1 MGMSELKS
9 EGQSFTLDSPGK
21 SRYKGGEML
30 RIKSKIW
37 IEADGELI
45 LSDGRMALL
54 RAIDELGSIS
64 KAARRMR
71 MSYRAAW
78 GKLKTTEKRMGVRL
92 LEVKVG
98 GRNGGGATLT
108 RQARVLMQR
117 YQAVKEAVNREADL
131 VFAKAFLR
139 R

>member
-1 MGMSELKS
+1 
-9 EGQSFTLDSPGK
+9 
-21 SRYKGGEML
+21 ML
-30 RIKSKIW
+30 QIKSKIW

>member
-1 MGMSELKS
+1 
-9 EGQSFTLDSPGK
+9 
-21 SRYKGGEML
+21 ML

>member
-1 MGMSELKS
+1 
-9 EGQSFTLDSPGK
+9 
-21 SRYKGGEML
+21 ML

-54 RAIDELGSIS
+54 QAIDELGSIN
-64 KAARRMR
+64 KAAQRMR

-78 GKLKTTEKRMGVRL
+78 GKLKTTEERMGVRL

-98 GRNGGGATLT
+98 GRNGGGAKLT
-108 RQARVLMQR
+108 RQARVLMRR

-131 VFAKAFLR
+131 MFAKAFLR
-139 R
+139 K